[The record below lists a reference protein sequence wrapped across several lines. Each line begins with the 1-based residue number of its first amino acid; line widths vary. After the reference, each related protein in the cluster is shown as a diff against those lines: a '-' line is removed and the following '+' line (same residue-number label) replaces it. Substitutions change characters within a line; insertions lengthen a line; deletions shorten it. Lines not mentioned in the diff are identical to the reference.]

1 MNMQC
6 IEEVSFGTRLKSAL
20 SNKKK
25 SQSWLAKEMGV
36 SSAAVNKWTKTQE
49 IGGISAENLSKLTRV
64 LEFDFVSG
72 ETITNHNIYDECLK
86 FKTRLLAAKNDSALF
101 AQHVSEFIRLLGY
114 SHYVFMQHYKG
125 HFMEAPPV
133 LVMTDVDEDWRKH
146 YRETGYAEND
156 PTWKYCQEHV
166 EPILSQD
173 LIAYAD
179 SVGCSFMPQ
188 MFSDFRKYGYLDH
201 IVVPIHGP
209 SWQGS
214 MVLIVDDLDNRPAL
228 TKMLPFVMTV
238 MFYIHSAA
246 NEMFE
251 EANGQLL
258 RPYLDEKEKE
268 LVAAFL
274 SGKPDHK
281 IAEDMHIAVDTVR
294 YRLSK
299 IQKKLRV
306 VNRQQLALSIAAQ
319 GITTTEDQTFKAYSS
334 PFPIS
339 GDISIKSFD
348 EIA

>member
-1 MNMQC
+1 MSIQA
-6 IEEVSFGTRLKSAL
+6 IEEVGFGERLLNAL
-20 SNKKK
+20 GTKGK
-25 SQSWLAKEMGV
+25 SQSWLARELGV
-36 SSAAVNKWTKTQE
+36 SSAAVNKWTKCRAVS
-49 IGGISAENLSKLTRV
+49 GISAENLSKLTRI
-64 LEFDFVSG
+64 LGFDFVSD

-86 FKTRLLAAKNDSALF
+86 FKARLLASKNDSTLF
-101 AQHVSEFIRLLGY
+101 AHHISEFIRLLGY

-146 YRETGYAEND
+146 YREMGYAEHD
-156 PTWKYCQEHV
+156 PTWRYCQEQV
-166 EPILSQD
+166 EPILSKD
-173 LIAYAD
+173 LIPYAD
-179 SVGCSFMPQ
+179 SIGCTFMAQ
-188 MFSDFRKYGYLDH
+188 MFSDFRKFGYLDH

-214 MVLIVDDLDNRPAL
+214 MVLIIDDLDKRPLL

-251 EANGQLL
+251 EANGEIL

-274 SGKPDHK
+274 CGKPDHQ
-281 IAEDMHIAVDTVR
+281 IAEEMHIAVDTVR

-299 IQKKLRV
+299 IQRKLKV
-306 VNRQQLALSIAAQ
+306 YNRQQLALSIAAQ
-319 GITTTEDQTFKAYSS
+319 GITTTGDQTFKAYSA

-339 GDISIKSFD
+339 GDISIKSF
-348 EIA
+348 EETA

>member
-1 MNMQC
+1 
-6 IEEVSFGTRLKSAL
+6 
-20 SNKKK
+20 
-25 SQSWLAKEMGV
+25 
-36 SSAAVNKWTKTQE
+36 
-49 IGGISAENLSKLTRV
+49 
-64 LEFDFVSG
+64 
-72 ETITNHNIYDECLK
+72 
-86 FKTRLLAAKNDSALF
+86 
-101 AQHVSEFIRLLGY
+101 
-114 SHYVFMQHYKG
+114 
-125 HFMEAPPV
+125 
-133 LVMTDVDEDWRKH
+133 
-146 YRETGYAEND
+146 
-156 PTWKYCQEHV
+156 
-166 EPILSQD
+166 
-173 LIAYAD
+173 
-179 SVGCSFMPQ
+179 

-214 MVLIVDDLDNRPAL
+214 MVLIVDDLDDRPAL
-228 TKMLPFVMTV
+228 TKMLPFIMTV

-258 RPYLDEKEKE
+258 RPYLDDKEKE

-274 SGKPDHK
+274 SGKPDHQ

-319 GITTTEDQTFKAYSS
+319 GITTTEDQAFKAYSA

-339 GDISIKSFD
+339 GDISIKPFG
-348 EIA
+348 ETP